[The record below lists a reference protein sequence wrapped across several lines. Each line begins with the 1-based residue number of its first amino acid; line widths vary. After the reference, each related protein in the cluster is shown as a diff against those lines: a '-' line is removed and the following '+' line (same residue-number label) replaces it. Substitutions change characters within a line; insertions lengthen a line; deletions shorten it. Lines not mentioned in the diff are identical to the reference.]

1 MTESSGNDG
10 GDDLSRRIAEAQAKH
25 GRGVTNAEG
34 QAETRGWA
42 IGIEFVGA
50 VLVSGFVGWSIDHW
64 LAPRFA
70 PWGMI
75 VLLVLGFAAGV
86 RRAMT
91 TSAEFDTDPTNA
103 SDD

>member
-1 MTESSGNDG
+1 
-10 GDDLSRRIAEAQAKH
+10 
-25 GRGVTNAEG
+25 
-34 QAETRGWA
+34 
-42 IGIEFVGA
+42 
-50 VLVSGFVGWSIDHW
+50 
-64 LAPRFA
+64 
-70 PWGMI
+70 